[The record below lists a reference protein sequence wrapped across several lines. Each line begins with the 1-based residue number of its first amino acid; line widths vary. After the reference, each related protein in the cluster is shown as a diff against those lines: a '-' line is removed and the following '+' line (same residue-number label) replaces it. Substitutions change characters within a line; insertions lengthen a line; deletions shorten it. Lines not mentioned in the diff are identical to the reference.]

1 MQDCVLEV
9 DGVLGGL
16 RYLKR
21 FLQALHFPLP
31 SGFSLVSFFLLLA
44 NFFHSSALTKEP
56 GTGYMLKNTN

>member
-9 DGVLGGL
+9 DGVLGRL

-31 SGFSLVSFFLLLA
+31 LGFSLVSFFA